1 MKTKKF
7 LVIYLLYFIPI
18 FGFSQ
23 TEEQINEINKRGLKI
38 EQIKNVW
45 GKLDLNK
52 GDGFSYKSLKDGD
65 YNNNN
70 YMLEVYVFY
79 AGKVYNGIKRPS
91 SFSELSKERRK
102 EYLLYFVN
110 KFDRDT
116 IIEWENN
123 EWTYS
128 KLLIDN
134 LDLWEYINNF

>member
-1 MKTKKF
+1 M
-7 LVIYLLYFIPI
+7 
-18 FGFSQ
+18 
-23 TEEQINEINKRGLKI
+23 
-38 EQIKNVW
+38 